1 MFQFPSG
8 GHGTAVLIGGID
20 FPSFIVNAYTHDMYV
35 RVAGI
40 AMSVHDERLVTL
52 THFLHVVFCQFR
64 QPVIVQ
70 PVFRC
75 RTEGDMQDRLVCPPV
90 YRQMVFK

>member
-1 MFQFPSG
+1 M
-8 GHGTAVLIGGID
+8 LIGVID

-40 AMSVHDERLVTL
+40 SMSVHDERLVTIS
-52 THFLHVVFCQFR
+52 HFLHVFFCQFR
-64 QPVIVQ
+64 QLVIVQ

-75 RTEGDMQDRLVCPPV
+75 RTEGDMQDRLVRPPV
-90 YRQMVFK
+90 CRQMVFK

>member
-1 MFQFPSG
+1 
-8 GHGTAVLIGGID
+8 
-20 FPSFIVNAYTHDMYV
+20 MYV

-40 AMSVHDERLVTL
+40 AMSVHDERLVTI
-52 THFLHVVFCQFR
+52 THFLHVFLCQFR

-75 RTEGDMQDRLVCPPV
+75 RAEDDMQDRLVRPPV
-90 YRQMVFK
+90 CRHMVLK